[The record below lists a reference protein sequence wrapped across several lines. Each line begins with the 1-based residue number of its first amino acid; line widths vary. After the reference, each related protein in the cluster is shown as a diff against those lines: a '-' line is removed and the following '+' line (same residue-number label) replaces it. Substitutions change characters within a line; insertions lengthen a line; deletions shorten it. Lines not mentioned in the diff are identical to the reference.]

1 MTTNPDELPV
11 DSGDEETGL
20 DPASITAAREE
31 EADEADLIEQ
41 AYAVPLGD
49 DEHGFDR

>member
-1 MTTNPDELPV
+1 MAMRNPDWIPPRL
-11 DSGDEETGL
+11 
-20 DPASITAAREE
+20 AAARAG

-49 DEHGFDR
+49 DERGFDR

>member
-1 MTTNPDELPV
+1 MTINPDELPV

-20 DPASITAAREE
+20 DAASVSAARAG

-41 AYAVPLGD
+41 AIAVPLGD
-49 DEHGFDR
+49 DERGFDR

>member
-1 MTTNPDELPV
+1 MTKPDELPV
-11 DSGDEETGL
+11 DSGDEEPGL
-20 DPASITAAREE
+20 DPAEVTAARAG

-49 DEHGFDR
+49 DERGVDR